1 MNSRSTT
8 HTTKYYGHGPK
19 YSQIIDLIL
28 KEIEKKIFSPGDR
41 IPSIKEASEEYLISR
56 DTVEK
61 AYKELSQRGVL
72 ISVPGKGYYV
82 KGNSSSRMKVM
93 ALMPEMGQEEQA
105 FYNAFLQGL
114 GKQAISHLYCFGKDP
129 KHFSNTLKYHLGDYD
144 YYLIWPK
151 LIQDFPEVKSQIR
164 KIPQNKLIHVG
175 ANSKTQP
182 NISLS
187 KNILNSL
194 KELPKLNAKY
204 DQWAILF
211 PEETSN
217 TQQEWK
223 DALCLAAGKMNI
235 EVTGISTSEVHT
247 INKKT
252 LCFTWDSPQL
262 LSLLNHCQNSAMRT
276 GEDIGLISLKDHPLK
291 KALAGGITTLTLATE
306 KLGGYAAQLVLKQ
319 AKDSLAFE
327 TELTIRNSA

>member
-1 MNSRSTT
+1 MNSRTT
-8 HTTKYYGHGPK
+8 HSTKYTGHGPK

-82 KGNSSSRMKVM
+82 KGNSSSRMKIM
-93 ALMPEMGQEEQA
+93 ALMPEMKQEEQV

-114 GKQAISHLYCFGKDP
+114 GKQAISHLYCFGNDP
-129 KHFSNTLKYHLGDYD
+129 KHFADTLKYHLGDYD

-164 KIPQNKLIHVG
+164 KIPQNKLIHINAKNKAHTTV
-175 ANSKTQP
+175 
-182 NISLS
+182 LS
-187 KNILNSL
+187 KNIVHSLNSL
-194 KELPKLNAKY
+194 QNLQTKY
-204 DQWAILF
+204 DTWAIVF
-211 PEETSN
+211 PESTSN

-223 DALCLAAGKMNI
+223 EALLLAASKMNI
-235 EVTGISTSEVHT
+235 EAVEIPPSRIHT

-262 LSLLNHCQNSAMRT
+262 LSLIKHCHATGMLT
-276 GEDIGLISLKDHPLK
+276 GEDLGLISLKDHPLK
-291 KALAGGITTLTLATE
+291 KALAGGITTLTLATK
-306 KLGGYAAQLVLKQ
+306 KLGSYAAQLVLKQ
-319 AKDSLAFE
+319 SKDSLAFE
-327 TELTIRNSA
+327 TELTVRNSA